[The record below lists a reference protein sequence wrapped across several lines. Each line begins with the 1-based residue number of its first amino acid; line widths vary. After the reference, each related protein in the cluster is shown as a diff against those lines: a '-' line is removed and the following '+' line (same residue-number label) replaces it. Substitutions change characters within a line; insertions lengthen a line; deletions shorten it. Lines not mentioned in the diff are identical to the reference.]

1 VDAPPQRRPPPVRA
15 DLHAPV
21 LELYRSRLAQVM
33 FDTYAG
39 LPMLK
44 FPEDLRAY
52 EHIMWSERVDVVLEL
67 GTQNGGSAL
76 WFRDRLR
83 TLAAYGRIARG
94 LVISVDLDIS
104 AAQAQLEQVDP
115 SYDRE
120 ITLVQGDLREPSLVE
135 RVRGLVRSDVSC
147 LVVEDSAHT
156 YETTAAS
163 LHAFSGLVRQGGF
176 FVVEDGCVDIEE
188 ARLHADWP
196 RGALSAVRDWLAST
210 QGRAFEPQRDLE
222 LYGLSCN
229 PEGFL
234 RRIACRR

>member
-1 VDAPPQRRPPPVRA
+1 M
-15 DLHAPV
+15 

-52 EHIMWSERVDVVLEL
+52 EHIMWSERVEVVLEL
-67 GTQNGGSAL
+67 GTQHGGSAL

-83 TLAAYGRIARG
+83 TLAAYRRINRPR
-94 LVISVDLDIS
+94 VISVDLDVS
-104 AAQAQLEQVDP
+104 AARAQLGQVDP
-115 SYDRE
+115 SWSDDV
-120 ITLVQGDLREPSLVE
+120 TLVEGDVREPSLAE
-135 RVRGLVRSDVSC
+135 RVRGLVPPGASC

-156 YETTAAS
+156 YETTTAS
-163 LHAFSGLVRQGGF
+163 LNAFSGLVRQGGF

-188 ARLHADWP
+188 VRLHPDWP
-196 RGALSAVRDWLAST
+196 RGALSAVRDWLAT
-210 QGRAFEPQRDLE
+210 REGRAFAPQRDLE

-234 RRIACRR
+234 RRCKP